1 MDSQLAV
8 LAEGDSNR
16 GHRTLAEKAFETL
29 HSAII
34 TGQLRPGTRLP
45 IEELADVLEMSPM
58 PIREAVRRLDGAGL
72 VENIP
77 HRGARVTELSVTD
90 LSEVYEARLALEVL
104 AIRRAAER
112 FDAAHEAAAAQRLAT
127 LNHMTDDNSATTSV
141 AHEAFHFALYDAA
154 DSAWLLR
161 LIRPVW
167 ETSERYCLE
176 VPQCRQLAA
185 RVPATILTARRSHCT
200 TTWPRRPTT
209 SRSRWAA
216 SRCSSS
222 GSRSRR
228 SGRAAGG
235 RVLKDPSLWARFQ
248 HGPLKA
254 AECGGEPGQ
263 FGDRVSIAALVAGR
277 VTRYRP
283 AVGVTESAIGGAS

>member
-1 MDSQLAV
+1 MESRLAG

-45 IEELADVLEMSPM
+45 IEELAEVLEMSPM
-58 PIREAVRRLDGAGL
+58 PIREAVRRLDAAGL

-90 LSEVYEARLALEVL
+90 LAEVYEARLALEVL

-112 FDAAHEAAAAQRLAT
+112 FALAHEVAARQRLAR
-127 LNHMTDDNSATTSV
+127 LDQMTDDNSATTSA
-141 AHEAFHFALYDAA
+141 AHAAFHFALYDAA
-154 DSAWLLR
+154 ASAWLLR

-185 RVPATILTARRSHCT
+185 RGPEHEAILEACVAND
-200 TTWPRRPTT
+200 PD
-209 SRSRWAA
+209 
-216 SRCSSS
+216 
-222 GSRSRR
+222 
-228 SGRAAGG
+228 RAA
-235 RVLKDPSLWARFQ
+235 VALHDHLATTANHVSVAM
-248 HGPLKA
+248 
-254 AECGGEPGQ
+254 GGEPLFELGIT
-263 FGDRVSIAALVAGR
+263 VV
-277 VTRYRP
+277 
-283 AVGVTESAIGGAS
+283 